1 MRSALSLNPKS
12 LPIQAIYSQLKS
24 EAGGSRRLL
33 TALFLIAGLVA
44 LYVPMLIE
52 FGAKLWWG
60 EDDSHAG
67 ILLLCILGGY
77 WLDRKRFQWE
87 ASQAEF
93 ILGWVGIMAGLLSY
107 WLGQVT
113 DLVQLLGAS
122 FPAIAT
128 GIQLVIGGFA
138 LVRRF
143 WLLNILLVFTLPWLG
158 PFTDSMLVP
167 LRLQVTSL
175 AVSLLYHLGLSVS
188 ATGVMINVG
197 FVQLNVAGAC
207 VGLRSMISIIAL
219 GLLFLHFYPPRSVPL
234 ACLFVC
240 ALPVIALTANFL
252 RVCTLVSTAAFNGA
266 GGVAAMHDIAAYAE
280 VVISIGAF
288 LLLAH
293 LLSERQSTP

>member
-1 MRSALSLNPKS
+1 MRSIANPNPKS
-12 LPIQAIYSQLKS
+12 FDFQALYAHLTS
-24 EAGGSRRLL
+24 GSGDRRHLWATIFLL
-33 TALFLIAGLVA
+33 GGLVA
-44 LYVPMLIE
+44 LYVPMLVE

-77 WLDRKRFQWE
+77 WVERKKFRWV
-87 ASQAEF
+87 ASRAEF
-93 ILGWVGIMAGLLSY
+93 ILGHLSIMAGLSFY

-113 DLVQLLGAS
+113 NLVQLLGIS

-128 GIQLVIGGFA
+128 GLQLVIGGFA
-138 LVRRF
+138 LVRRL
-143 WLLNILLVFTLPWLG
+143 WLLNLLLIFTLPWLG

-175 AVSLLYHLGLSVS
+175 AVSLLYHLGLPVS

-207 VGLRSMISIIAL
+207 VGLRSMLSIIAL
-219 GLLFLHFYPPRSVPL
+219 GLLFLHFYPPRSIAL

-240 ALPVIALTANFL
+240 ALPVIALGANFL
-252 RVCTLVSTAAFNGA
+252 RVCALVSAAAFGGA

-280 VVISIGAF
+280 IIISIGAF
-288 LLLAH
+288 LMLAH
-293 LLSERQSTP
+293 LLAERPSAS